1 MFHRP
6 LSLVSLSLSLLVLV
20 LGSLP
25 LSTATAQD
33 SAIGLL
39 KQMIAIAADNGG
51 VGRTEE
57 LNALKQQIAALPK
70 PARGDTKKAQEAN
83 AKGLDAVK
91 AGQPELAKQQF
102 QSAYQIDPANA
113 EYSGNVGFAYLK
125 TGDLK
130 AALKAFSTA
139 LSLAPG
145 RASSWANLAEV
156 YALQGQQREAVAC
169 YALTF
174 HFSQNQNKTREFLQ
188 KQTVS
193 ADDPKIQQ
201 AAQQA
206 LQLSLI
212 QGSGGT
218 IAAAPAE
225 DSLDAPLPPAAPASR
240 SLSAAP
246 PPAPMPAAPPV
257 VAAPSTVPAPASPPV
272 VAATPPVVAA
282 TPPVAAPAP
291 PPVIAAP
298 TAAPAPNGIQTV
310 VSEGLGTD
318 VPSAAQNAAQ
328 NALTNVVGSFMDSNK
343 MLEKRVEIQDGV
355 RSQTSRIDTN
365 IKEYSQGSIQHF
377 EVLQVSEQAGLTKV
391 TAKVSV
397 RIEDF
402 KAFIKQLAEGKTDV
416 NAGLFSSLSTEKN
429 QKGNLEKII
438 IDLVNPVVKGEV
450 SRFEVGKPVTV
461 AEAKKE
467 IRNRYI
473 SGKKEGDLMR
483 YGDDAING
491 RAEEFLE
498 SLDKFVAKMHPNLVV
513 YIPVKVVLDQGFY
526 ENAFKTLE
534 NTAGG
539 KSKYRIKEEY
549 VDYGDKRDMDAVLGL
564 GEIRGTSIIA
574 DIYVLKGIDSILVKE
589 FPWWSN
595 MDYAIQGLIPG
606 FTVSGNGIKPVIPRL
621 GIEIMDA
628 AGHVI
633 KSHDL
638 KTDRGNSRDSNV
650 EDVKFIPDFR
660 FSGPPWSLLV
670 KAVAAPYSAGMP
682 LIIKSREF
690 GILMVLDETTLKDA
704 KEIKLKLIPH

>member
-1 MFHRP
+1 MFHRL
-6 LSLVSLSLSLLVLV
+6 LSLVSFLFLPLALVF
-20 LGSLP
+20 GSLP

-70 PARGDTKKAQEAN
+70 PAHGDTQKAKEAN
-83 AKGLDAVK
+83 AKGLEAVK
-91 AGQPELAKQQF
+91 AGQSELAKQQF
-102 QSAYQIDPANA
+102 QSAYQLDPANA
-113 EYSGNVGFAYLK
+113 EYSGNLGFAYLK
-125 TGDLK
+125 AGDLK

-188 KQTVS
+188 KQVAS
-193 ADDPKIQQ
+193 ADDSKIQQ

-212 QGSGGT
+212 QESGKT
-218 IAAAPAE
+218 VAAASAE
-225 DSLDAPLPPAAPASR
+225 DSLDAPLPTAAPASR
-240 SLSAAP
+240 SLSTAP
-246 PPAPMPAAPPV
+246 PPVPTPAAPPI
-257 VAAPSTVPAPASPPV
+257 
-272 VAATPPVVAA
+272 AATV
-282 TPPVAAPAP
+282 PPVAASAP
-291 PPVIAAP
+291 PPVVTAP
-298 TAAPAPNGIQTV
+298 TAALAPDGIQTV

-328 NALTNVVGSFMDSNK
+328 NALTNVVGSFMDSSK

-391 TAKVSV
+391 TAKISV
-397 RIEDF
+397 RIDDF
-402 KAFIKQLAEGKTDV
+402 KAFIKKLAEGKTDV
-416 NAGLFSSLSTEKN
+416 EVGLFSSLSTEKN

-450 SRFEVGKPVTV
+450 SRFDIGKPVTV

-473 SGKKEGDLMR
+473 AGQKEGKLRNYAEDS
-483 YGDDAING
+483 INHS
-491 RAEEFLE
+491 AEEYLE
-498 SLDKFVAKMHPNLVV
+498 SLDKFVATKHPNLVV
-513 YIPVKVVLDQGFY
+513 YIPVKVILDQGFY
-526 ENAFKTLE
+526 GNVFKTLE
-534 NTAGG
+534 NTAGD
-539 KSKYRIKEEY
+539 KSKLQIKKDF
-549 VDYGDKRDMDAVLGL
+549 VDYGDKRDIDAILGL
-564 GEIRGTSIIA
+564 GEIRGASLIA
-574 DIYVLKGIDSILVKE
+574 DIYVLKGIGSILVKE
-589 FPWWSN
+589 FPWWSR
-595 MDYAIQGLIPG
+595 MAYGIQGLIPG
-606 FTVSGNGIKPVIPRL
+606 LTVSRDQMKPVIPRL

-628 AGHVI
+628 AGNVI

-638 KTDRGNSRDSNV
+638 ETDRGNSTDSNTK
-650 EDVKFIPDFR
+650 DVIFVPDFR
-660 FSGPPWSLLV
+660 FIGPPWSLLV
-670 KAVAAPYSAGMP
+670 AAQFSGYGDGIP
-682 LIIKSREF
+682 LIIKMREF

>member
-1 MFHRP
+1 MFRRP
-6 LSLVSLSLSLLVLV
+6 LSLVSAFLFLVVSILDSLSF
-20 LGSLP
+20 
-25 LSTATAQD
+25 STAIAQD

-51 VGRTEE
+51 LGRSGE
-57 LNALKQQIAALPK
+57 LNTLKQRIAALSK

-83 AKGLDAVK
+83 AKGLEAIK

-102 QSAYQIDPANA
+102 QSAYELDPANA
-113 EYSGNVGFAYLK
+113 EYSGNLGFAYLK

-145 RASSWANLAEV
+145 RAASWANLAEV

-218 IAAAPAE
+218 VAAAPAE
-225 DSLDAPLPPAAPASR
+225 DSLDAPLPPAAPAPR

-246 PPAPMPAAPPV
+246 PSASTPAAPPI
-257 VAAPSTVPAPASPPV
+257 AATTPPV
-272 VAATPPVVAA
+272 PSPAQPPVAAT

-397 RIEDF
+397 RIDDF
-402 KAFIKQLAEGKTDV
+402 KAFIKKLAEGKTDV
-416 NAGLFSSLSTEKN
+416 EAGLFSSLATEKN
-429 QKGNLEKII
+429 QKVNLEKII

-473 SGKKEGDLMR
+473 AGQKEGGLMN
-483 YGDDAING
+483 YAEDSIN
-491 RAEEFLE
+491 RSAEQYLE
-498 SLDKFVAKMHPNLVV
+498 SLDKFVATKHPNLVV

-526 ENAFKTLE
+526 ENLFKTLE

-539 KSKYRIKEEY
+539 KSKLQIKKDY
-549 VDYGDKRDMDAVLGL
+549 VDYGDKRNVDAILGL
-564 GEIRGTSIIA
+564 GEIRGTSLIA

-595 MDYAIQGLIPG
+595 MDYAIRGLIPG
-606 FTVSGNGIKPVIPRL
+606 FTVSGNQIKPVIPRL

-638 KTDRGNSRDSNV
+638 ETDRGNSTDSNV
-650 EDVKFIPDFR
+650 KDVKFIPDFR

-670 KAVAAPYSAGMP
+670 AQRAIPSNGIP
-682 LIIKSREF
+682 LIIKMREF

>member
-1 MFHRP
+1 M
-6 LSLVSLSLSLLVLV
+6 
-20 LGSLP
+20 
-25 LSTATAQD
+25 
-33 SAIGLL
+33 
-39 KQMIAIAADNGG
+39 
-51 VGRTEE
+51 E
-57 LNALKQQIAALPK
+57 
-70 PARGDTKKAQEAN
+70 
-83 AKGLDAVK
+83 AVK

-102 QSAYQIDPANA
+102 QSAYQLDAANA
-113 EYSGNVGFAYLK
+113 EYSGNLGFAYLK

-145 RASSWANLAEV
+145 RAASWANLAEV
-156 YALQGQQREAVAC
+156 YALQGQQREAMAC

-218 IAAAPAE
+218 VAAAPAE

-240 SLSAAP
+240 SLSAAAP
-246 PPAPMPAAPPV
+246 PPAPMPAASPV
-257 VAAPSTVPAPASPPV
+257 VATTPPVSPPAP
-272 VAATPPVVAA
+272 PPVVAA

-397 RIEDF
+397 RIDDF
-402 KAFIKQLAEGKTDV
+402 KAFIKKLAEGKTDV
-416 NAGLFSSLSTEKN
+416 EAGLFSSLSTEKN

-450 SRFEVGKPVTV
+450 SRFEIGKPITV

-473 SGKKEGDLMR
+473 AGQKEGELRNYAEDS
-483 YGDDAING
+483 IN
-491 RAEEFLE
+491 RSAEEYLE
-498 SLDKFVAKMHPNLVV
+498 SLDKFVATKHPNLVV
-513 YIPVKVVLDQGFY
+513 YIPVKVILDQGFY
-526 ENAFKTLE
+526 ENVFKTLE

-539 KSKYRIKEEY
+539 KSKLQIKKDY
-549 VDYGDKRDMDAVLGL
+549 VDYGDKPNIDAILGL
-564 GEIRGTSIIA
+564 GEIRGTSLIA

-595 MDYAIQGLIPG
+595 MNYAIQGLIPG
-606 FTVSGNGIKPVIPRL
+606 FTVSGNQIKPVIPRL
-621 GIEIMDA
+621 GIEIIDI
-628 AGHVI
+628 AGRAI
-633 KSHDL
+633 KSHDIEA
-638 KTDRGNSRDSNV
+638 DRRYYFTNPNNLNV
-650 EDVKFIPDFR
+650 EDVMFIPDFR
-660 FSGPPWSLLV
+660 FPGPPWSLLV
-670 KAVAAPYSAGMP
+670 AQQAIPSNGIP
-682 LIIKSREF
+682 LIIKMREF

>member
-1 MFHRP
+1 MFHRLLP
-6 LSLVSLSLSLLVLV
+6 SVSLFFLLLVLV
-20 LGSLP
+20 FGSLP
-25 LSTATAQD
+25 LSTANAQD
-33 SAIGLL
+33 SAVGLL

-57 LNALKQQIAALPK
+57 LNALKQQIAALSK

-83 AKGLDAVK
+83 AKGLEAIK

-102 QSAYQIDPANA
+102 QSAHQLDPANA
-113 EYSGNVGFAYLK
+113 EYSGNLGFAYIK

-218 IAAAPAE
+218 VAAAPAE
-225 DSLDAPLPPAAPASR
+225 DSLDAPLPPVAPASR

-246 PPAPMPAAPPV
+246 PPVPMPAASPV
-257 VAAPSTVPAPASPPV
+257 S
-272 VAATPPVVAA
+272 AATSPVPTPTAPPPVVAA

-397 RIEDF
+397 RIDDF
-402 KAFIKQLAEGKTDV
+402 KAFIKKLAEGKTDV
-416 NAGLFSSLSTEKN
+416 EAGLFSSLATEKN

-450 SRFEVGKPVTV
+450 SRFEIGKPITV

-473 SGKKEGDLMR
+473 AGEKEGELRD
-483 YGDDAING
+483 YAENSINHS
-491 RAEEFLE
+491 AEEYLE
-498 SLDKFVAKMHPNLVV
+498 SLDKFVATKHPNLVV

-526 ENAFKTLE
+526 ENSFKTLE

-539 KSKYRIKEEY
+539 KSKLQIKKDF
-549 VDYGDKRDMDAVLGL
+549 VDYGHKLNLDAVLGL
-564 GEIRGTSIIA
+564 GEIRGTSLIA

-595 MDYAIQGLIPG
+595 MDNAIQGLIPG
-606 FTVSGNGIKPVIPRL
+606 LTVSKNGIKPVIPRL
-621 GIEIMDA
+621 GIEVMDA
-628 AGHVI
+628 AGRVI
-633 KSHDL
+633 KSHDIEISS
-638 KTDRGNSRDSNV
+638 KYYFISPRNSNV
-650 EDVKFIPDFR
+650 EDVMFIPDFR
-660 FSGPPWSLLV
+660 FPGPPWSLFVLA
-670 KAVAAPYSAGMP
+670 KAIPSNGIP
-682 LIIKSREF
+682 LIIKMREF
-690 GILMVLDETTLKDA
+690 GILMVLDEITLKDA

>member
-1 MFHRP
+1 MHHRP
-6 LSLVSLSLSLLVLV
+6 LSFVSMFFLLLVLV
-20 LGSLP
+20 LGGLP

-57 LNALKQQIAALPK
+57 LNALKQQIMALPK

-83 AKGLDAVK
+83 AKGLEAIK

-102 QSAYQIDPANA
+102 QSAYQLDPANA
-113 EYSGNVGFAYLK
+113 EYSGNLGFAYIK
-125 TGDLK
+125 VGDLK
-130 AALKAFSTA
+130 SALKAFSTA

-188 KQTVS
+188 KQTAS

-218 IAAAPAE
+218 VAAAPAE

-246 PPAPMPAAPPV
+246 PPAPMPAVSPV
-257 VAAPSTVPAPASPPV
+257 VATTPPVPSPAP
-272 VAATPPVVAA
+272 PPVVAA

-498 SLDKFVAKMHPNLVV
+498 SLDKFVATKHPNLVV

-526 ENAFKTLE
+526 ENLFKTLE

-539 KSKYRIKEEY
+539 KSKLQIKKDY
-549 VDYGDKRDMDAVLGL
+549 VDYGDKRNVDAILGL
-564 GEIRGTSIIA
+564 GEIRGTSLIA

-595 MDYAIQGLIPG
+595 M
-606 FTVSGNGIKPVIPRL
+606 NGSSRVLVEL
-621 GIEIMDA
+621 GE
-628 AGHVI
+628 
-633 KSHDL
+633 
-638 KTDRGNSRDSNV
+638 TD
-650 EDVKFIPDFR
+650 
-660 FSGPPWSLLV
+660 
-670 KAVAAPYSAGMP
+670 
-682 LIIKSREF
+682 
-690 GILMVLDETTLKDA
+690 
-704 KEIKLKLIPH
+704 

>member
-1 MFHRP
+1 MFYRP
-6 LSLVSLSLSLLVLV
+6 LSLVSLFLFLLVLV

-25 LSTATAQD
+25 LSTATAQN

-51 VGRTEE
+51 IGRAEE

-83 AKGLDAVK
+83 AKGLEAVK

-102 QSAYQIDPANA
+102 QSAYQLDPASA
-113 EYSGNVGFAYLK
+113 EYSGNLGFAYLK

-139 LSLAPG
+139 LSLAPE
-145 RASSWANLAEV
+145 RAASWANLAEV

-206 LQLSLI
+206 LQVSLI

-218 IAAAPAE
+218 VAAAPAE
-225 DSLDAPLPPAAPASR
+225 DSLDAPLPPAASASR

-246 PPAPMPAAPPV
+246 LPAPTPAASPV
-257 VAAPSTVPAPASPPV
+257 VAT
-272 VAATPPVVAA
+272 TPPV
-282 TPPVAAPAP
+282 PPPAP
-291 PPVIAAP
+291 PPVVAAP

-397 RIEDF
+397 RIDDF
-402 KAFIKQLAEGKTDV
+402 KAFIKKLAEGKTDV
-416 NAGLFSSLSTEKN
+416 EAGLFSSLATEKN
-429 QKGNLEKII
+429 QKVNLEKII

-473 SGKKEGDLMR
+473 AGQKEGKLMN
-483 YGDDAING
+483 YAEDSIN
-491 RAEEFLE
+491 RSAEEYLE
-498 SLDKFVAKMHPNLVV
+498 SLDKFVATKHPNLVV

-526 ENAFKTLE
+526 ENVFKTLE

-539 KSKYRIKEEY
+539 KSKLQIKKDY
-549 VDYGDKRDMDAVLGL
+549 VDYGDKPNVDAILGL
-564 GEIRGTSIIA
+564 GEIRGTSLIA

-589 FPWWSN
+589 FPWLSH

-638 KTDRGNSRDSNV
+638 ETDRGNSRDSNV
-650 EDVKFIPDFR
+650 KDVKFIPDFR

-670 KAVAAPYSAGMP
+670 AQRAIPSNGIP
-682 LIIKSREF
+682 LIIKMREF

>member
-1 MFHRP
+1 M
-6 LSLVSLSLSLLVLV
+6 
-20 LGSLP
+20 
-25 LSTATAQD
+25 
-33 SAIGLL
+33 
-39 KQMIAIAADNGG
+39 
-51 VGRTEE
+51 
-57 LNALKQQIAALPK
+57 PK
-70 PARGDTKKAQEAN
+70 SP
-83 AKGLDAVK
+83 
-91 AGQPELAKQQF
+91 
-102 QSAYQIDPANA
+102 
-113 EYSGNVGFAYLK
+113 
-125 TGDLK
+125 
-130 AALKAFSTA
+130 FSTA

-145 RASSWANLAEV
+145 RAASWVNLAEV

-188 KQTVS
+188 KQVAS
-193 ADDPKIQQ
+193 ADDLKIQQ

-212 QGSGGT
+212 QGSAGT
-218 IAAAPAE
+218 VAAAPAE
-225 DSLDAPLPPAAPASR
+225 DSLDAPLPPATPASR
-240 SLSAAP
+240 SLAAAP
-246 PPAPMPAAPPV
+246 PLAPTPAAPPAPTLAAPPV
-257 VAAPSTVPAPASPPV
+257 VAT
-272 VAATPPVVAA
+272 TPPVS
-282 TPPVAAPAP
+282 PPAP

-377 EVLQVSEQAGLTKV
+377 EVLQVSEQAGLIKV

-402 KAFIKQLAEGKTDV
+402 KAFIKKLAEGKTDV
-416 NAGLFSSLSTEKN
+416 EAGLFSSLATEKN

-450 SRFEVGKPVTV
+450 SRFEIGKPVTV

-467 IRNRYI
+467 IKNRYI
-473 SGKKEGDLMR
+473 AGNKEGDLMNH
-483 YGDDAING
+483 GEDSINQS
-491 RAEEFLE
+491 AEKFLE
-498 SLDKFVAKMHPNLVV
+498 SLDRFVAKKHPNLVV
-513 YIPVKVVLDQGFY
+513 YIPVKVILDQGFY
-526 ENAFKTLE
+526 ENVFKTLE

-539 KSKYRIKEEY
+539 KSKLQIKKDY
-549 VDYGDKRDMDAVLGL
+549 VNYGDKPNIDAILGL
-564 GEIRGTSIIA
+564 GEIRGTSLIA
-574 DIYVLKGIDSILVKE
+574 DIYVLKDIDSILVKE

-595 MDYAIQGLIPG
+595 MNYAIQGLIPG
-606 FTVSGNGIKPVIPRL
+606 FTVSGNQIKPVVPRL
-621 GIEIMDA
+621 GIEIIDT
-628 AGHVI
+628 AGRAI
-633 KSHDL
+633 KSHDIEA
-638 KTDRGNSRDSNV
+638 DREYYFTNPNNRNV
-650 EDVKFIPDFR
+650 EDVMFIPDFR
-660 FSGPPWSLLV
+660 FPGPPWSLLV
-670 KAVAAPYSAGMP
+670 AQQAIPSNGIP
-682 LIIKSREF
+682 LIIKMREF

>member
-1 MFHRP
+1 MHHRL
-6 LSLVSLSLSLLVLV
+6 LSLVSFLFLLLALV
-20 LGSLP
+20 FGDLP
-25 LSTATAQD
+25 FPTATAQD

-70 PARGDTKKAQEAN
+70 PAQGDKQKAKEAN
-83 AKGLDAVK
+83 AKGLEAIK

-102 QSAYQIDPANA
+102 QSAYQLDPANA
-113 EYSGNVGFAYLK
+113 EYSGNLGFAYLK

-139 LSLAPG
+139 LPLAPG
-145 RASSWANLAEV
+145 RAASWANLAEV

-188 KQTVS
+188 KQTAS

-218 IAAAPAE
+218 VAAASAE
-225 DSLDAPLPPAAPASR
+225 DSLDAPLPSAAPASR

-246 PPAPMPAAPPV
+246 PPAPMPAASPV
-257 VAAPSTVPAPASPPV
+257 VATTPPVPLPAP
-272 VAATPPVVAA
+272 PPVVAA

-298 TAAPAPNGIQTV
+298 TAAPTPNGIQTV

-391 TAKVSV
+391 TAKVSEAV
-397 RIEDF
+397 Q
-402 KAFIKQLAEGKTDV
+402 K
-416 NAGLFSSLSTEKN
+416 LS
-429 QKGNLEKII
+429 
-438 IDLVNPVVKGEV
+438 
-450 SRFEVGKPVTV
+450 
-461 AEAKKE
+461 
-467 IRNRYI
+467 
-473 SGKKEGDLMR
+473 
-483 YGDDAING
+483 
-491 RAEEFLE
+491 
-498 SLDKFVAKMHPNLVV
+498 H
-513 YIPVKVVLDQGFY
+513 
-526 ENAFKTLE
+526 
-534 NTAGG
+534 
-539 KSKYRIKEEY
+539 
-549 VDYGDKRDMDAVLGL
+549 
-564 GEIRGTSIIA
+564 
-574 DIYVLKGIDSILVKE
+574 
-589 FPWWSN
+589 
-595 MDYAIQGLIPG
+595 
-606 FTVSGNGIKPVIPRL
+606 
-621 GIEIMDA
+621 
-628 AGHVI
+628 
-633 KSHDL
+633 
-638 KTDRGNSRDSNV
+638 
-650 EDVKFIPDFR
+650 
-660 FSGPPWSLLV
+660 
-670 KAVAAPYSAGMP
+670 
-682 LIIKSREF
+682 
-690 GILMVLDETTLKDA
+690 
-704 KEIKLKLIPH
+704 